1 MSSQIEMFQVLFENF
16 MLQKHDFKFQ
26 VFFGVPLQAHGIDF
40 T

>member
-1 MSSQIEMFQVLFENF
+1 MI
-16 MLQKHDFKFQ
+16 QKHDFKFQ